1 MICIANKN
9 VLKYGIPRGVCGVYM
24 IKNKITNDFYIGSS
38 VEIEGRLSTHFG
50 RDAKRYINHPLY
62 QAINN
67 YDFDD
72 LYKIINTDDNFL
84 DKMRSLYA
92 SDIKSVENLVGTELD
107 DSS

>member
-38 VEIEGRLSTHFG
+38 VDIEGRLSTHFG
-50 RDAKRYINHPLY
+50 RDARHYINHPLY

-67 YDFDD
+67 YDFEDFEFID
-72 LYKIINTDDNFL
+72 ALCNT
-84 DKMRSLYA
+84 SGY
-92 SDIKSVENLVGTELD
+92 IKLFSAGLTIL
-107 DSS
+107 